1 MAMKIGELAKAAG
14 ITVRTLHH
22 YDSIGLLAPT
32 GERESGHRLYT
43 AGDVE
48 VLGQI
53 LAFKSMGLSL
63 TKISVIL
70 RQKTFD
76 LQKTLTLQEEA
87 LNANIQSLQKAKRT
101 VRFLLDKLAHNKA
114 VSTKELLSF
123 MKEIQTMEKYYTP
136 EQIKKLEARYEQFS
150 DKAKEIEKAWPVLF
164 KKVEE
169 AMKAGLSENDLKV
182 QTLAAE
188 AQLYIDLFTGGD
200 KAIEAN
206 LEKYNK
212 ENLDTALKI
221 WGISKEVFEYLER
234 VRKSLKG
241 LK

>member
-1 MAMKIGELAKAAG
+1 MKIGELAKAAG

-43 AGDVE
+43 ANDVE

-63 TKISVIL
+63 AKISVL
-70 RQKTFD
+70 LKQKTYD
-76 LQKTLTLQEEA
+76 LQKTLILQEEA
-87 LNANIQSLQKAKRT
+87 LNANIQSLQKAKRAL
-101 VRFLLDKLAHNKA
+101 RFLLDTLAHKKT

-123 MKEIQTMEKYYTP
+123 MKEMQTMEKYYTP
-136 EQIKKLEARYEQFS
+136 EQIKKLEARYEKFS
-150 DKAKEIEKAWPVLF
+150 DKAQEIQKAWPVLF

-169 AMKAGLSENDLKV
+169 AMKAGLPENNLKV
-182 QTLAAE
+182 QALAAE

-200 KAIEAN
+200 KDIEAG
-206 LEKYNK
+206 LEKYNR
-212 ENLDTALKI
+212 ENLESALKI

-234 VRKSLKG
+234 VRKSLKPI
-241 LK
+241 K